1 MEKTSWK
8 LKTWHVLR
16 SLLLAYAVTV
26 ILLLLLALL
35 LYKLELDEG
44 ENLHWNHCRI
54 CALLLCRRSGCGESK
69 PEPKVYL
76 GTFGGGAVLPR
87 AGRGFNRIGPRRRP
101 HPPDGDDRCTVCRRR
116 NAWGDAGINVGI
128 PWKM

>member
-44 ENLHWNHCRI
+44 KISIGIIAVYVLSCFVGGLAAGKASQSRKFIWGLLVGALYFLVLAVVSI
-54 CALLLCRRSGCGESK
+54 ASGQGGAPILQMATTGALCA
-69 PEPKVYL
+69 
-76 GTFGGGAVLPR
+76 GGGMLGGMLA
-87 AGRGFNRIGPRRRP
+87 
-101 HPPDGDDRCTVCRRR
+101 
-116 NAWGDAGINVGI
+116 
-128 PWKM
+128 

>member
-44 ENLHWNHCRI
+44 KISIGIIAVYVLSCFVGGL
-54 CALLLCRRSGCGESK
+54 AAGESK

-101 HPPDGDDRCTVCRRR
+101 ILQMATTGALC
-116 NAWGDAGINVGI
+116 AGGG
-128 PWKM
+128 MLGGMLA